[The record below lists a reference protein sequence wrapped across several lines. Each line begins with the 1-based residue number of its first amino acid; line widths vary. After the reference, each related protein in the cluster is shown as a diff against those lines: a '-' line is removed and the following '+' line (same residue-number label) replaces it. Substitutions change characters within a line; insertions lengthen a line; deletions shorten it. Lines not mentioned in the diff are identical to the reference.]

1 MFGKKDKKKEE
12 KPQPKADKSKEKEL
26 RCPNCG
32 SDDILPAG
40 FANLDQCQ
48 KCGTIINKNDL

>member
-1 MFGKKDKKKEE
+1 MFGKKGKKKEE
-12 KPQPKADKSKEKEL
+12 ESQPKTDKSKKKEI

-32 SDDILPAG
+32 SDDMLPAG

-48 KCGTIINKNDL
+48 NCGATFNKNDL

>member
-1 MFGKKDKKKEE
+1 MFGKKGKKKEE
-12 KPQPKADKSKEKEL
+12 SQPKTDKSKKKEI

-32 SDDILPAG
+32 SDDMLPAG

-48 KCGTIINKNDL
+48 NCGATFNKNDL